1 MAAALRRI
9 GDRPTLWAEL
19 TVIAA
24 WAALV
29 LGAGL
34 ARGAAASGGSGSGW
48 ASGPLWVC
56 KLGVDGVAHGG
67 GHGGV
72 VATAGLGP
80 TTLLA
85 GVPMWLLM
93 AVAMMV
99 PAAAPA
105 VNHVAGKS
113 LYWRRRRAVL
123 EFLLVFVLVW
133 TLFGAV
139 VLGTLA
145 TWGPFGSPYALVA
158 ALALAAFWQLTPLK
172 RAAMRACHRSR
183 PLPPRGWRASAGV
196 ADFALHNGA
205 ACLASCWAM
214 MLAGTAAGPGGLAWM
229 GAMTGVMTAE
239 KLAVTPQRAARR
251 VAALLGAAAVG
262 VALGI
267 AL

>member
-19 TVIAA
+19 TVVAA

-34 ARGAAASGGSGSGW
+34 AGGAAASGGPSW

-67 GHGGV
+67 HGAP

-80 TTLLA
+80 GSLLA
-85 GVPMWLLM
+85 GAPMWALM

-99 PAAAPA
+99 PAATPA

-113 LYWRRRRAVL
+113 LYWRRRRAVF
-123 EFLLVFVLVW
+123 EFLLVFVALW
-133 TLFGAV
+133 AV
-139 VLGTLA
+139 FSALVLGALA
-145 TWGPFGSPYALVA
+145 EWEPFGSPYALAA
-158 ALALAAFWQLTPLK
+158 ALALAALWQLTPMK

-196 ADFALHNGA
+196 ADFAVHNGG

-214 MLAGTAAGPGGLAWM
+214 MLAAAAAGPASLLWM

-251 VAALLGAAAVG
+251 VAALLAAAAVG
-262 VALGI
+262 VALAT
-267 AL
+267 ALPI

>member
-1 MAAALRRI
+1 MAASLRRL

-19 TVIAA
+19 TVLAA

-34 ARGAAASGGSGSGW
+34 AGGAAASGGPDW

-56 KLGVDGVAHGG
+56 KLGMDGMAHGG
-67 GHGGV
+67 GHGAS
-72 VATAGLGP
+72 VAAAGFGP
-80 TTLLA
+80 ATLAA
-85 GVPMWLLM
+85 GAPMWVLM

-99 PAAAPA
+99 PAATPA
-105 VNHVAGKS
+105 LHHVAGKS

-123 EFLLVFVLVW
+123 EFLVVFVALW
-133 TLFGAV
+133 ALFSAV
-139 VLGTLA
+139 VLGALA
-145 TWGPFGSPYALVA
+145 AWEPFGSPYAPVA
-158 ALALAAFWQLTPLK
+158 ALALAALWQLTPMK

-196 ADFALHNGA
+196 GDFAVHNGG

-214 MLAGTAAGPGGLAWM
+214 MLAAAAAGPASLVWM
-229 GAMTGVMTAE
+229 GALTGVMTVE

-251 VAALLGAAAVG
+251 VATLLAAAAVG
-262 VALGI
+262 VALGT
-267 AL
+267 LLG